1 MATATYRRKRRR
13 KIKYKNIALVLAVL
27 LIVVLLFVWIFSPK
41 DKDDEDDKGNTPVG
55 TGDIIPEEPPAE
67 EEDDGEINLT
77 TDPTLQSSYIFT
89 YIIKTE
95 ADLGEGEL
103 VLVNNNIAFK
113 GEVAEDDLVVVREK
127 KNSAYSVKDYSV
139 KVLPTVMDSLN
150 EMMLAFFT
158 ETQNNDV
165 MVMSGHRTF
174 EYQQGLY
181 DDELE
186 STGQLSS
193 TLVAKAGY
201 SEHHTGYVVDFK
213 IYDADTGVSEEFDG
227 TGVYSWIGENCYK
240 YGFVNR
246 YPAGKEKLT
255 LIDNEPWH
263 FRYVGPVHA
272 KVMTEYDYCLEEYIS
287 FLKNYTIE
295 TGFLGTTGEDGNM
308 YIIYYVPMNDA
319 ETTAIYL
326 PLMSDGVTTYPYEI
340 SGNNVDGWI
349 VTVNLGGAPA
359 VTPQPEAEPAQNGDA
374 Q

>member
-1 MATATYRRKRRR
+1 MATTYRRKRRR

-27 LIVVLLFVWIFSPK
+27 LIVVLLLVWIFTPNK
-41 DKDDEDDKGNTPVG
+41 NKDEDDKDNTPVG
-55 TGDIIPEEPPAE
+55 TGDIVNELPPIE
-67 EEDDGEINLT
+67 EEDDGEVHLT

-89 YIIKTE
+89 YITKTE
-95 ADLGEGEL
+95 ADLGDGEL

-113 GEVAEDDLVVVREK
+113 GEVNEEDLVVIREK
-127 KNSAYSVKDYSV
+127 KNSSYSVKDYSV
-139 KVLPTVMDSLN
+139 KVLPSVMDSLN

-165 MVMSGHRTF
+165 MVMSGHRTL

-213 IYDADTGVSEEFDG
+213 IYDADTGISNQFDG
-227 TGVYSWIGENCYK
+227 TGVYSWIGENSYK
-240 YGFVNR
+240 YGFINR

-272 KVMTEYDYCLEEYIS
+272 KVITEYDYCLEEYIS

-295 TGFLGTTGEDGNM
+295 TGFLGTTGEDGNL
-308 YIIYYVPMNDA
+308 YIIYYVPMSDA

-326 PLMSDGVTTYPYEI
+326 PLMADGVTTYPYEI

-349 VTVNLGGAPA
+349 VTVNLGGAPVA
-359 VTPQPEAEPAQNGDA
+359 DVQPEAEAPNENTAE
-374 Q
+374 

>member
-1 MATATYRRKRRR
+1 MAATTYRTKRRR

-27 LIVVLLFVWIFSPK
+27 LIVVLFFVWIFSPK
-41 DKDDEDDKGNTPVG
+41 DKDDEENNEKTPVG
-55 TGDIIPEEPPAE
+55 TGDIVQEEIPIDD
-67 EEDDGEINLT
+67 EDDGEVHLT

-89 YIIKTE
+89 YITKTE
-95 ADLGEGEL
+95 ADLGDGEL

-113 GEVAEDDLVVVREK
+113 GEVTEDDLVVIREK

-139 KVLPTVMDSLN
+139 KVLPVVMDSLN

-213 IYDADTGVSEEFDG
+213 IYDADTGVSDEFDG
-227 TGVYSWIGENCYK
+227 TGVYAWIGENCHK

-272 KVMTEYDYCLEEYIS
+272 GVMTDYDYCLEEYIS

-308 YIIYYVPMNDA
+308 YIIYYVPMSDA

-326 PLMSDGVTTYPYEI
+326 PLMSDGATPYPYEI

-359 VTPQPEAEPAQNGDA
+359 PQPESEPAQNGDV